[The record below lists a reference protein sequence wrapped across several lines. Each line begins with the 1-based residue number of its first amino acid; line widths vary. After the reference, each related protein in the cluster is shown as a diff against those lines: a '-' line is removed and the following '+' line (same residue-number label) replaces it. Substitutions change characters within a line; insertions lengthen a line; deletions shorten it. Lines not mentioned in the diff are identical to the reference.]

1 MLPLGEVVLGTDDD
15 ARYRT
20 HATEVYNLVV
30 DYLDHVE
37 GLSRR
42 DGIYENEAVDSDGV
56 FRIEDRVLILCDE
69 KGLARCARQK
79 EERKGDGGVV
89 GLLELT

>member
-15 ARYRT
+15 ARYRA

-37 GLSRR
+37 GLPRR
-42 DGIYENEAVDSDGV
+42 DGIYENEAVDADGM
-56 FRIEDRVLILCDE
+56 FGIQDRVLVLCT
-69 KGLARCARQK
+69 KRG
-79 EERKGDGGVV
+79 
-89 GLLELT
+89 